1 MTVFLSDETSA
12 TPWSQS
18 PILFWCRNKL
28 SCVVIFTLSKGT
40 RKFHLFLYSGNR
52 EVDREFYG
60 RSRPILICAFTPC
73 HTWLDDGLI
82 FFYVGVSMH
91 RDRVMVRNFQ
101 KKSEATIQP
110 SWEVWFCCIAFRAF
124 FQWVVLRGQDSIA
137 RSGSQSQCRI
147 GSSWPLTEL
156 GI

>member
-40 RKFHLFLYSGNR
+40 QKFHLFLYSGNR

-82 FFYVGVSMH
+82 VFYVGVSMH

-101 KKSEATIQP
+101 KKNEATIQP
-110 SWEVWFCCIAFRAF
+110 S
-124 FQWVVLRGQDSIA
+124 
-137 RSGSQSQCRI
+137 
-147 GSSWPLTEL
+147 
-156 GI
+156 